1 MGGPSQPIDDLNNV
15 RRTIYVKVEREELH
29 PMLRMHDFPEASSHS
44 PRRDPTTTPLQQL
57 FVLNSAWME
66 QQSSALYERLK
77 PIDSHQERLRTCYRL
92 LFAREP
98 NAQESELSAQY
109 LQTGSVASEAEQA
122 VRWNDYLQA
131 LLGLNEFHFV
141 D

>member
-1 MGGPSQPIDDLNNV
+1 
-15 RRTIYVKVEREELH
+15 
-29 PMLRMHDFPEASSHS
+29 
-44 PRRDPTTTPLQQL
+44 LQQL

-66 QQSSALYERLK
+66 QQSSALYERLRPVADQK
-77 PIDSHQERLRTCYRL
+77 ERLRTCYRL

-98 NAQESELSAQY
+98 NAQELELSTQY
-109 LQTGSVASEAEQA
+109 LQDSSTASDAEQA
-122 VRWNDYLQA
+122 ARWNDYLQA

>member
-1 MGGPSQPIDDLNNV
+1 
-15 RRTIYVKVEREELH
+15 
-29 PMLRMHDFPEASSHS
+29 
-44 PRRDPTTTPLQQL
+44 
-57 FVLNSAWME
+57 ME

-77 PIDSHQERLRTCYRL
+77 PIEDHQERLRAYYRL

-98 NAQESELSAQY
+98 NVQELELSAEY
-109 LQTGSVASEAEQA
+109 LQANSAASDAEQA
-122 VRWNDYLQA
+122 ARWNDYLQA